1 MDYLLDLTE
10 INESSLPKL
19 RVDEGTAQPTL
30 STLHIGLPNLS
41 LQDDGMAYFLSKID
55 YRDISHTA
63 WVLAVDMRNKT
74 IQKVGEF
81 SSRRTAGLEKGHSAS
96 RISKYL

>member
-1 MDYLLDLTE
+1 
-10 INESSLPKL
+10 
-19 RVDEGTAQPTL
+19 
-30 STLHIGLPNLS
+30 
-41 LQDDGMAYFLSKID
+41 MAYFLSKID